1 MLEGLFKKYTK
12 VLIQKKNEKEEI
24 ILFLF
29 KETGVLFKE
38 EELVIQKYIITFH
51 SSSVK
56 KTLLQK
62 KSIQEFLH
70 TKGYRIL

>member
-1 MLEGLFKKYTK
+1 MLEGLFQKYTK

-24 ILFLF
+24 MLFLF
-29 KETGVLFKE
+29 KETGALFKE
-38 EELVIQKYIITFH
+38 EELVIQKNTITFH

-62 KSIQEFLH
+62 KSIQDFLH